1 MKKITGIVDAPL
13 KKSEDDKLQTAA
25 YELALINFL
34 RNTETPVSVAL
45 QGEWGSGKTS
55 FMNRLQNKLCESD
68 EAEFYGVWL
77 NTWHYA
83 LMQTGEDILVSV
95 IQALTDDVLKISKK
109 EHPEKLKRL
118 ISNVYNVGKTVFKGI
133 SKVAVKTAVSQIS
146 SDAADAVD
154 EMAFSSG
161 QNDTHSLSD
170 LRNNLENLIAELM
183 NKNSESGQAQKAFIF
198 FIDDLDRIEPAVA
211 VNILELLKNIFE
223 INHCI
228 FVLAI
233 DYDVVVKGLKSK
245 FGELN
250 DQNEREFRS
259 FFDKIIQ
266 LPFQMPVNSYIADDY
281 VKDMLLSLNLVT
293 PEEARNADFI
303 RSMVRFT
310 VLSLGN
316 NPRSVKRLMN
326 TLSFISL
333 LLESKNEIHKEN
345 YSPTSRE
352 KQILYALVA
361 IQTAFPSVFNL
372 LSDNPHL
379 ESWNNDFARKHDI
392 AIETSDHKSRNE
404 TSLSATWKDILYR
417 FCAKQLY
424 LKKHYYNITDMIMQM
439 EQIAE
444 DAGRDLAQ
452 ILPDMAALL
461 AVTNINAEPEAQI
474 EINNIRVL
482 YALNKKLLPALQEKL
497 KSDFSQIERKGRMI
511 ARITY
516 SIWNENESYRLK
528 IDLAVRHNRIY
539 LGVETEAA
547 LFPLKADETDVWKA
561 LQVRGKTEVFNQKA
575 AQIFD
580 LNNKTE
586 RLSLAHKPR
595 TGLFIK
601 SKQLQ
606 FRQSFQTVS
615 SNTEIFYTDSF
626 INELSDFIRNFLLI
640 MKDFQN
646 ENWKAV

>member
-13 KKSEDDKLQTAA
+13 QKSEDDKLQTAA

-34 RNTETPVSVAL
+34 KNTQTPVSVAL

-55 FMNRLQNKLCESD
+55 FMNRLQNKLCRSEG
-68 EAEFYGVWL
+68 AEFYGVWL

-95 IQALTDDVLKISKK
+95 IQALTEEVLKISKK

-154 EMAFSSG
+154 DIAFSSG
-161 QNDTHSLSD
+161 QTDTHSLSD

-183 NKNSESGQAQKAFIF
+183 NKNAESKRAQKAFIF

-266 LPFQMPVNSYIADDY
+266 LPFQMPVSSYVADDY
-281 VKDMLLSLNLVT
+281 VKEMLLSLNLVT
-293 PEEARNADFI
+293 PEEAKNTDFI

-310 VLSLGN
+310 VLSLGS

-326 TLSFISL
+326 TLSFINL
-333 LLESKNEIHKEN
+333 LLDSKNEIHKEKHHPA
-345 YSPTSRE
+345 SHE
-352 KQILYALVA
+352 KQILYALMA

-372 LSDNPHL
+372 LADNPHP
-379 ESWNNDFARKHDI
+379 ENWNRDFALKHDI
-392 AIETSDHKSRNE
+392 IIDKSAEKNQN
-404 TSLSATWKDILYR
+404 TPAFTHQWKEILYR
-417 FCAKQLY
+417 FCAKHPY

-439 EQIAE
+439 AQIAE
-444 DAGRDLAQ
+444 NAGHDLAQ
-452 ILPDMAALL
+452 ILPDMVSLL
-461 AVTNINAEPEAQI
+461 AVTNIKAEPEAQI

-482 YALNKKLLPALQEKL
+482 YALNKKLLPTLREKL
-497 KSDFSQIERKGRMI
+497 QPEFPQLERKGRMI

-516 SIWNENESYRLK
+516 RIGNENRDYRLK
-528 IDLAVRHNRIY
+528 IDLSVRHNRIY
-539 LGVETEAA
+539 LGVGTEAE
-547 LFPLKADETDVWKA
+547 LIPLQADETDAWKA

-575 AQIFD
+575 AQIFG
-580 LNNKTE
+580 LNSKSDQ
-586 RLSLAHKPR
+586 LAMAHKPLN
-595 TGLFIK
+595 GLFVK
-601 SKQLQ
+601 SKKLIFGQR
-606 FRQSFQTVS
+606 FHTVS

-626 INELSDFIRNFLLI
+626 IAELSDFIRDFLLL
-640 MKDFQN
+640 MRDFQN
-646 ENWKAV
+646 ENWESI